1 MTKILRVKKGTCH
14 IENCGRCP
22 AGSSDGL
29 SDMFLGRFTRCGF
42 TAYVYDADRL
52 PKYPM
57 CPLDDLVEEKQAPAE
72 QPPKVSRSAEY
83 LDKEKVMEAIQGPLA
98 LLVYGVLVLLDL
110 ENGQANPLLT
120 DVETLDWPG
129 ERVV

>member
-22 AGSSDGL
+22 AGSSDVLFGV
-29 SDMFLGRFTRCGF
+29 SLGRFTRCGF

-57 CPLDDLVEEKQAPAE
+57 CPLDDLVEEKRAPADQRPKTSGGPE
-72 QPPKVSRSAEY
+72 QDSVYQRLERLEDQQKRI
-83 LDKEKVMEAIQGPLA
+83 LGDLNEAYP
-98 LLVYGVLVLLDL
+98 
-110 ENGQANPLLT
+110 ENNRCQNQRA
-120 DVETLDWPG
+120 
-129 ERVV
+129 